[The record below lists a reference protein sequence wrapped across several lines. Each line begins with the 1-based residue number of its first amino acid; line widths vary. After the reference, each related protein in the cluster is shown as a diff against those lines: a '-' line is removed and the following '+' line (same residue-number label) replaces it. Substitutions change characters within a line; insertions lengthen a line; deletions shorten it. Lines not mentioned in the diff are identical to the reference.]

1 MLSFFEDD
9 EPVLKIMQFMLRYP
23 MYKWAIF
30 MPGKVLNPI
39 YFLKGNNA
47 DNSNLILLGLE
58 KQRGII
64 LEA

>member
-1 MLSFFEDD
+1 MIIVIKASDVQIGNF
-9 EPVLKIMQFMLRYP
+9 
-23 MYKWAIF
+23 F

-39 YFLKGNNA
+39 YFPKGNNA
-47 DNSNLILLGLE
+47 DISNLILLGLE